1 MSTLPVAVLID
12 SIVTLFTEAYYGP
25 PDPKA
30 GTWFIDNHPDAAI
43 LPMLAGVAAAE
54 ASVSVDDSGKPGTTI
69 ASHTEHLR
77 WSLANVNA
85 TLRGAAYNP
94 DWSASWKV
102 LAVDDQQWDALRQ
115 SLAGE
120 VDTLL
125 AAIKVQTSLQGEYL
139 NGLNALA
146 PHAAYH
152 LATIRQMIERARAGQ
167 S

>member
-1 MSTLPVAVLID
+1 MSTLPVANLID
-12 SIVTLFTEAYYGP
+12 SIVILFSEAYYGP

-43 LPMLAGVAAAE
+43 LPMLAGVSAAE
-54 ASVSVDDSGKPGTTI
+54 ASLSVDARGKPGTTI

-102 LAVDDQQWDALRQ
+102 LAVDDQQWVAMRQ
-115 SLAGE
+115 SLGNE

-125 AAIKVQTSLQGEYL
+125 EAVKKQTVLQGEVL
-139 NGLNALA
+139 NGLIALV

-152 LATIRQMIERARAGQ
+152 LATIRQMIERAQAGQ

>member
-1 MSTLPVAVLID
+1 MSTMPVADLID
-12 SIVTLFTEAYYGP
+12 SIVTLFNEAYYGP

-43 LPMLAGVAAAE
+43 LPMLAGVSAAD
-54 ASVSVDDSGKPGTTI
+54 ASLSVDASGKPGTTI
-69 ASHTEHLR
+69 ASHAEHLR

-102 LAVDDQQWDALRQ
+102 LAVDGQQWDALRQ

-120 VDTLL
+120 VDALL
-125 AAIKVQTSLQGEYL
+125 AAVKKQTVLQGEVL
-139 NGLNALA
+139 NGLIALV

-152 LATIRQMIERARAGQ
+152 LATIRQMIERAQAGQ